1 MMTRFATKLGLSLVA
16 LGLAAAPAL
25 AADTTT
31 APMKHDAMAHKAIH
45 AKKGTPAHDSMA
57 DDLNAQSL
65 SAAQAGTVFTPPGA
79 APNATPMPAAQMKKK
94 M

>member
-1 MMTRFATKLGLSLVA
+1 MMTKFATKLGLSLVA

-25 AADTTT
+25 AADTAT
-31 APMKHDAMAHKAIH
+31 PMKHDAMAHKAIH

-57 DDLNAQSL
+57 DQLNAQSL

>member
-1 MMTRFATKLGLSLVA
+1 MMTKFATKLGLSLVV

-25 AADTTT
+25 AADKTM
-31 APMKHDAMAHKAIH
+31 PMKHDAAAHKAIH

-57 DDLNAQSL
+57 DQLNAASL
-65 SAAQAGTVFTPPGA
+65 SAAQSGTVFTPPGA
-79 APNATPMPAAQMKKK
+79 APGATPMPAATVKKK